1 MYQDIQIVHILLNN
15 SLKKIFKYKDPC
27 VAANVQTS
35 SIIVTESCSYI
46 CGIVCPCQRYS
57 MCHTRFMVLYDFYIF
72 FFIYIYHFPFLLPG
86 HFCCISAFWL
96 HVSFMLCCSS
106 QILVWAVLRVT
117 QSLTMKV
124 SLCAFSIC
132 IPAFLNIFFI
142 FILIASFSSQHCLP
156 LFTDRYF
163 ASVCL
168 VFFFTRCS
176 KSSALINSIFGSCF
190 FLYNWMPVTI
200 STWAVGYALIHH
212 A

>member
-72 FFIYIYHFPFLLPG
+72 FLYIYIISHSYFLAISVAFQPFDSMFP
-86 HFCCISAFWL
+86 
-96 HVSFMLCCSS
+96 LCC
-106 QILVWAVLRVT
+106 AVLHRFWSEQSSEWRRVW
-117 QSLTMKV
+117 LWKLV
-124 SLCAFSIC
+124 SAFSIC

>member
-1 MYQDIQIVHILLNN
+1 MFRHPPLSWQRVVHTSVESFVPVRGTVCVILGLW
-15 SLKKIFKYKDPC
+15 SFMIFIY
-27 VAANVQTS
+27 
-35 SIIVTESCSYI
+35 
-46 CGIVCPCQRYS
+46 
-57 MCHTRFMVLYDFYIF
+57 FFY
-72 FFIYIYHFPFLLPG
+72 IYIYHFPFLLPG

-168 VFFFTRCS
+168 VFSFTRCS